1 MPVNI
6 LYSQEYGGLTD
17 WEWQVVNE
25 LEDRLDAL
33 GDWPDWEDTDRVVM
47 EVANKYRLTK
57 DELYDLD
64 EIAFYLRIYLVLL

>member
-1 MPVNI
+1 M
-6 LYSQEYGGLTD
+6 
-17 WEWQVVNE
+17 VNE

-64 EIAFYLRIYLVLL
+64 EIAFYLRIYLGDF